1 MSSTKRV
8 LEKKQLIIA
17 GDMSASITSPVFIC
31 RFLDN
36 VGIQLDWTGTPSGSF
51 VVQTS
56 TDHEEDNQG
65 NVQVPGTWITI
76 PLSSNISAAG
86 SPDDAKIAI
95 NQIDGSYLRLVY
107 TRSGGTGSLNMFING
122 KEI

>member
-8 LEKKQLIIA
+8 LEKAQLLTA
-17 GDMSASITSPVFIC
+17 EDMSVDITSPVFIC

-36 VGIQLDWTGTPSGSF
+36 VGIQLDWTGAPVGTF
-51 VVQTS
+51 AVQTS

-65 NVQVPGTWITI
+65 NVSVAGNWITI
-76 PLSSNISAAG
+76 PLSATITASG

-95 NQIDGSYLRLVY
+95 NQIDGAYLRLVY
-107 TRSGGTGSLNMFING
+107 TATSGTGSLNMFING

>member
-8 LEKKQLIIA
+8 LEKKQLIVA
-17 GDMSASITSPVFIC
+17 GDMSSSITSPVFIC

-36 VGIQLDWTGTPSGSF
+36 VGIQLHWTGTPTGTF
-51 VVQTS
+51 TVQTS

-65 NVQVPGTWITI
+65 NVHVAGTWITI
-76 PLSSNISAAG
+76 PLSSSITAAG

-107 TRSGGTGSLNMFING
+107 TRASGSGALNMFING